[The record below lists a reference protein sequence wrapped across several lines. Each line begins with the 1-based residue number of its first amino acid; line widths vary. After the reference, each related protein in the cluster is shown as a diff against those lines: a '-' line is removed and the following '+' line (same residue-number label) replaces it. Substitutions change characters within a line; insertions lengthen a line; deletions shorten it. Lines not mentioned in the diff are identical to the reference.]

1 MEIFKL
7 FGSIFVNTDEADKS
21 MQKTEKS
28 AESIA
33 TKFSNGIKTAAKWGT
48 AITAGAAAAGGAV
61 FAFANKSASAADNI
75 DKMSQKIGISREA
88 YQELDFVCSQSGT
101 SVDTLQMGIKTL
113 TNQMQSAADGTASA
127 VDMFDKLGL
136 SIYDSQGQLKD
147 QETMMWEAMSALQG
161 MENQTEKAALAND
174 LFGRSGSELMPLLNG
189 ASGSIEEMR
198 GQAHE
203 LGLVIGDEAVDAGVK
218 FTDKVDQLKRS
229 FSATA
234 TAAGTKLLPSLT
246 NLVQLLIDKG
256 IPIFEKGIEKIESI
270 VNWFTNLDS
279 KTQKIILVIAAVVA
293 AAGPLLTIISTLIT
307 VCGTLATVIGAL
319 SAPVLIVIG
328 VITAL
333 IAIGVALYKN
343 WDTIKAKATELKDK
357 LAIVFQA
364 AQKIVFDKFNAIS
377 DKISKTMAAARDA
390 VYYAIEKIKGFF
402 HFEWSLPKIKMPHF
416 SISGSFSLKPPS
428 VPSFNVDWYDKAMK
442 NPLIMT
448 KPTAFGINSKGQI
461 MAGGESGSEVVSG
474 ADTLMNM
481 ISAAVENK
489 NERIIEVLII
499 IRDILIKYLPELA
512 NMKLVMDTGATVG
525 ALVAEIDDALG
536 RIK

>member
-198 GQAHE
+198 EQAHE